1 MKKVGR
7 LGERPVYKKI
17 ESGGSIFVEH
27 YQRSKRA
34 ERRYKA
40 KLERAARK
48 KQFKARRKPSE
59 GGSGE

>member
-7 LGERPVYKKI
+7 LGEQTVYKKR
-17 ESGGSIFVEH
+17 EFSPFGGSLY
-27 YQRSKRA
+27 YQRSKRE

-48 KQFKARRKPSE
+48 KQFKARRKQE
-59 GGSGE
+59 RVTLH